1 MSFDVI
7 LPFLKPIEHLLSS
20 GTISEIMVNPDGS
33 VWVEEKGR
41 IVRQPEIRFED
52 GALLTGLEVIANR
65 FGKKLDADSP
75 ILNLRLPDGSRMAAL
90 IPPVVNP
97 QPMTTIRRFTSKGF
111 TMNDLIERRMLTA
124 EQGQHLTDAIHR
136 GDNLL
141 ISGGTGAGKTTLTN
155 VIAGFIPDSDRIL
168 ILEDVAELYIKKPHV
183 ISAEAQL
190 DTHKSQIG
198 FADLLKA
205 ALRHRPDRII
215 VGEIRGL
222 EARVFLDALNTGH
235 RGSLSTIHANS
246 AEDAL
251 RRLAQLAMRGSGG
264 VPLKNIEDEC
274 NRSINLVVHVS
285 NQNGWRH
292 VTEIFVTQSVSD
304 RRGRTLRRE
313 GILPSFSIHFDFE
326 GQQLEIEVID

>member
-1 MSFDVI
+1 MSFDI
-7 LPFLKPIEHLLSS
+7 IIPFLKPIEHLLSNR
-20 GTISEIMVNPDGS
+20 TISEIMVNPDGS
-33 VWVEEKGR
+33 VWMEEKGR
-41 IVRQPEIRFED
+41 IVFQPDIQFED
-52 GALLTGLEVIANR
+52 GALLTSLEVIANR

-97 QPMTTIRRFTSKGF
+97 QPMITIRKFTSRGF

-124 EQGQHLTDAIHR
+124 EQGGQLSDAIRR

-155 VIAGFIPDSDRIL
+155 VIAGFIPDGDRIL
-168 ILEDVAELYIKKPHV
+168 ILEDVAELYIKKQHV

-198 FADLLKA
+198 FSDLLKA

-215 VGEIRGL
+215 VGEIRGP

-264 VPLKNIEDEC
+264 VPLRDVTDEC
-274 NRSINLVVHVS
+274 RRSIDLIAHVM
-285 NQNGWRH
+285 NEDGWRH
-292 VTEIFVTQSVSD
+292 VTEI
-304 RRGRTLRRE
+304 RTSNELT
-313 GILPSFSIHFDFE
+313 DAM
-326 GQQLEIEVID
+326 

>member
-1 MSFDVI
+1 MSFEVI
-7 LPFLKPIEHLLSS
+7 IPFLKSIEHLLASP
-20 GTISEIMVNPDGS
+20 TVSEIMVNPDGS
-33 VWVEEKGR
+33 VWMEEKGR
-41 IVRQPEIRFED
+41 IELVSGIRFDE
-52 GALLTGLEVIANR
+52 GALLTSLEVIANR

-97 QPMTTIRRFTSKGF
+97 QPMMTIRKFTSRDF
-111 TMNDLIERRMLTA
+111 TMDDLIERKMLTTDQA
-124 EQGQHLTDAIHR
+124 QLLMDAIRR

-168 ILEDVAELYIKKPHV
+168 ILEDVAELHIRKRHV

-190 DTHKSQIG
+190 DTHKTQIG
-198 FADLLKA
+198 FSDLLKA

-215 VGEIRGL
+215 VGEIRGT

-264 VPLKNIEDEC
+264 VPLQDVTEEC
-274 NRSINLVVHVS
+274 RRSIDLIAHVA
-285 NQNGWRH
+285 NHDGWRH
-292 VTEIFVTQSVSD
+292 VTEI
-304 RRGRTLRRE
+304 RTAHE
-313 GILPSFSIHFDFE
+313 FTDGM
-326 GQQLEIEVID
+326 

>member
-7 LPFLKPIEHLLSS
+7 IPFLRPIEQLLESK
-20 GTISEIMVNPDGS
+20 TVSEIMVNPDGS
-33 VWVEEKGR
+33 VWMEERGR
-41 IVRQPEIRFED
+41 IVRQRGIYFEE
-52 GALLTGLEVIANR
+52 GALLTSLEVIANR

-90 IPPVVNP
+90 IPPVVRP
-97 QPMTTIRRFTSKGF
+97 QPMVTIRKFTSKNY
-111 TMNDLIERRMLTA
+111 TLEDLIERRMLTA
-124 EQGQHLTDAIHR
+124 EQGRLLTDAIRR

-155 VIAGFIPDSDRIL
+155 VIADFIPDKDRIL
-168 ILEDVAELYIKKPHV
+168 VLEDVAELYIRKSHV

-215 VGEIRGL
+215 VGEIRGT

-246 AEDAL
+246 AKDAL
-251 RRLAQLAMRGSGG
+251 RRLAHLAMRGSGSI
-264 VPLKNIEDEC
+264 PLGDLMDEC
-274 NRSINLVVHVS
+274 RRSINLIAHVK
-285 NQNGWRH
+285 NENGRRH
-292 VTEIFVTQSVSD
+292 VTEILT
-304 RRGRTLRRE
+304 
-313 GILPSFSIHFDFE
+313 SIE
-326 GQQLEIEVID
+326 LAESA